1 MIHKL
6 LKDTKVV
13 LASASPRRQDLLKM
27 LGLSPLI
34 IPSRILEQVTNQPAH
49 LQVIK
54 NAQNKAKSVAKML
67 DKQSL
72 VIGADTI
79 VVLDRQVLG
88 KPADK
93 QEAKAFLRKL
103 SGNTH
108 KVYTGLCL
116 CLNMTCECA
125 YERSVV
131 EFSELTDMEIDDYI
145 DTLEPADKAGAYG
158 IQGYGSQFIKRING
172 CYFNVMGFPIHLF
185 YNMLKKIYSS
195 DDATNIG

>member
-34 IPSRILEQVTNQPAH
+34 IPSRVFEQVTNQPAH
-49 LQVIK
+49 IQVIK

-67 DKQSL
+67 DEQSL

-93 QEAKAFLRKL
+93 Q
-103 SGNTH
+103 
-108 KVYTGLCL
+108 
-116 CLNMTCECA
+116 
-125 YERSVV
+125 
-131 EFSELTDMEIDDYI
+131 
-145 DTLEPADKAGAYG
+145 
-158 IQGYGSQFIKRING
+158 
-172 CYFNVMGFPIHLF
+172 
-185 YNMLKKIYSS
+185 
-195 DDATNIG
+195 